1 MCVQWADLLKYS
13 SGRMVRN
20 RWNGPRQSS
29 YAQIYRLARK
39 MWETCQRT
47 RFTLKWI
54 KSNLHT
60 SRRWNSN
67 FLNKSPT
74 GGTRGTETA
83 NLNVKKKQTKV
94 LWFMKVRVDKVPAAD
109 TAAKAVAAAAYQMS
123 ADGWRRRRRRRQE
136 MRIDSPADLYS
147 SGGASRVQVKA
158 LGVRQVMMLM
168 AITRH
173 SSALWRCA
181 DDQSTGLF

>member
-54 KSNLHT
+54 KSNLNT
-60 SRRWNSN
+60 LRRWNSN
-67 FLNKSPT
+67 FLKQKSH
-74 GGTRGTETA
+74 RGDLRYGNCQFEC
-83 NLNVKKKQTKV
+83 KKKQTKV
-94 LWFMKVRVDKVPAAD
+94 LWFMKFRVDKVPAAD

-123 ADGWRRRRRRRQE
+123 ADGWRRRRRRGQE

-168 AITRH
+168 AISRH